1 MVPVKNKAQIRYMGG
16 YRYLLVAVY
25 SVQTKISGQRIDS
38 EYINLQTDGML
49 TIEAGYCWDG
59 ASGPAVDTNTIMRGS
74 LIHDAL
80 YQLLRMEFLAEEF
93 RQASDREL
101 YRACREDGMGWFRA
115 KYVYR
120 AVRLFGRSSAAA
132 ENRRQVQVAP

>member
-25 SVQTKISGQRIDS
+25 SVPTKILGQRIDT
-38 EYINLQTDGML
+38 EYINLQPDGIL
-49 TIEAGYCWDG
+49 TVDAGYCWDG
-59 ASGPAVDTNTIMRGS
+59 ASGPAVDSKTIMRGS

-80 YQLLRMEFLAEEF
+80 YQLLRMELLLEKF

-101 YRACREDGMGWFRA
+101 YRACREDGMNWIRA
-115 KYVYR
+115 NYIYY
-120 AVRLFGRSSAAA
+120 AVRWFGRSSAAIGS
-132 ENRRQVQVAP
+132 RRVIEEAP